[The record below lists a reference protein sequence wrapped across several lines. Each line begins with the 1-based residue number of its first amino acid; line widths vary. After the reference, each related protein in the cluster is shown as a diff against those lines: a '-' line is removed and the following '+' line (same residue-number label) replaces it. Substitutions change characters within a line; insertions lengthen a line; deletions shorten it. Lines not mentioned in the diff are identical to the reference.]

1 MFAELHANYLAPAY
15 YDEELRTAVRPGR
28 SRALVATGSSSGR
41 AADERLIAEGHAVL
55 VGYDYERN
63 ESVPLP
69 DDLRARLE
77 RAMQA
82 EPPPGGGAWA

>member
-1 MFAELHANYLAPAY
+1 
-15 YDEELRTAVRPGR
+15 V
-28 SRALVATGSSSGR
+28 
-41 AADERLIAEGHAVL
+41 EGHAVL
-55 VGYDYERN
+55 VGYSYERN

-82 EPPPGGGAWA
+82 KPPPGGGAWS